1 MEADPMKKPKLERRH
16 RNLARLALMLAVV
29 LPVVTAAH
37 DLENSLADV
46 FSRVDPA
53 VVEIQT
59 VSSSSVRQRGGI
71 MATSELGLGSGVL
84 IAPDQV
90 LTASHVVESADRIQV
105 RFADGTT
112 RSARVTS
119 SEQFADISLLK
130 LDRVVPGVVPATL
143 GNSDLTRTG
152 ERVFVVGA
160 PYGMSHT
167 LTVGYVSALHRNDPS
182 DAFGYVDMIQ
192 TDAAINAGSSGGPLF
207 NERGE
212 LIGIVSHIRSRS
224 GGSEGL
230 GFAVAINSA
239 RELVVEHRSFWPGF
253 TGLLLPAELAGALNV
268 PQASGMLIQ
277 EVADGSP
284 ARLMGLRE
292 SDISVDVGGA
302 SLKIGGDIILAA
314 NGIRLESPEALQKI
328 RVTIRDLPAGGRLT
342 IDILRQGNRETIDF
356 VSTRSGDDP
365 ISNGYI
371 Q

>member
-1 MEADPMKKPKLERRH
+1 MTGLKSVGRFRDAAWLT
-16 RNLARLALMLAVV
+16 LLLAVT
-29 LPVVTAAH
+29 LPAVAAAH
-37 DLENSLADV
+37 EAGRDLADV

-59 VSSSSVRQRGGI
+59 VSSTSVRQRGGI
-71 MATSELGLGSGVL
+71 TATSELGLGSGVL

-90 LTASHVVESADRIQV
+90 LTASHVVEAADRIQV

-112 RSARVTS
+112 RLARVTS

-130 LDRVVPGVVPATL
+130 LDRVVPGVQPATL
-143 GNSDLTRTG
+143 GDSDLTRTG

-167 LTVGYVSALHRNDPS
+167 LTVGYVSAMHRNDPT
-182 DAFGYVDMIQ
+182 DAFGYADLIQ
-192 TDAAINAGSSGGPLF
+192 TDAAINVGSSGGPLF

-239 RELVVEHRSFWPGF
+239 RELVIEHRSFWPGF
-253 TGLLLPAELAGALNV
+253 TGLLLPAEMAVALNV

-292 SDISVDVGGA
+292 SDIPVDVGGTL
-302 SLKIGGDIILAA
+302 LKIGGDVILAA
-314 NGIRLESPEALQKI
+314 NGIRLESPQALQEI
-328 RVTIRDLPAGGRLT
+328 RDAIRDLPAGGRLT
-342 IDILRQGNRETIDF
+342 IEILRQGNREVIEF
-356 VSTRSGDDP
+356 VSARGGEP
-365 ISNGYI
+365 PL
-371 Q
+371 